1 MDQQIS
7 RKLKM
12 LGMLLFLLGLITGFA
27 MMNFKNPRMGLA
39 AHLEGVMN
47 GTFLVVAGLV
57 WNDLKLSESLK
68 KITCW
73 SLIYGGFVNWFVTLL
88 AAYLGTSKMTPI
100 TGQGYTGTIL
110 HENIVTV
117 GFISVGLTMV
127 FSLAVIV
134 YGLREGKIS
143 AITPTPA

>member
-1 MDQQIS
+1 MSPQIS

-27 MMNFKNPRMGLA
+27 MTNFKNPRMGLA

-47 GTFLVVAGLV
+47 GIFLVVAGLV
-57 WNDLKLSESLK
+57 WNDLKISEPLK

-73 SLIYGGFVNWFVTLL
+73 SLIYGTFINWFVTLI
-88 AAYLGTSKMTPI
+88 AAYLGTSRMTPI
-100 TGQGYTGTIL
+100 TGQGYTGTMF
-110 HENIVTV
+110 HENIVSV

-134 YGLREGKIS
+134 YGLRGRIND
-143 AITPTPA
+143 

>member
-1 MDQQIS
+1 MDPQIS

-12 LGMLLFLLGLITGFA
+12 LGMLLFLFGLITGFV
-27 MMNFKNPRMGLA
+27 MMNFKNPRMALA

-47 GTFLVVAGLV
+47 GTFLVVAGLI
-57 WNDLKLSESLK
+57 WNDLKISEPLK

-73 SLIYGGFVNWFVTLL
+73 SLVYGTFVNWFITLL
-88 AAYLGTSKMTPI
+88 AAHLGTSKMTPI
-100 TGQGYTGTIL
+100 TGQGYTGTMF

-127 FSLAVIV
+127 FSLVVIV
-134 YGLREGKIS
+134 YGLRGRKN
-143 AITPTPA
+143 